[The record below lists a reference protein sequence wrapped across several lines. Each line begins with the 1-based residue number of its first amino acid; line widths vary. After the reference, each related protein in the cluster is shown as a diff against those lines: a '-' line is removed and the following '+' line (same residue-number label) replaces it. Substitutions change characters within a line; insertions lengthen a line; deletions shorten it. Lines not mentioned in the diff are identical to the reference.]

1 MTTRGGSVLAIN
13 LRRKAFTLLE
23 VLVAGGILFV
33 VSAAVVGL
41 SNSIIQ
47 GTAISNDTTI
57 TNRWAAEGLEF
68 ASKIR
73 DDNSRIKGFST
84 NGQSYWFHAPILTSN
99 TYGWHYLAA
108 NAGGETWRLVPVWS
122 NTPPSYC
129 IDGCQNVIN
138 PKALN
143 FDPADLGADEP
154 QSGTLQGY
162 RFICVEAVGAIRTA
176 NANTD
181 KLHCNTNGDDDTTKI
196 VTDGPRDGSASACY
210 QEAPTGSE
218 LRFDRY
224 CLLTRP
230 SLNRE
235 GLGNGN
241 DKLILD
247 GNAVKVRSVVLWNDR
262 GEYRFSD
269 IATLLTNWRNVG
281 DL

>member
-108 NAGGETWRLVPVWS
+108 NADGVTWRLVALTGTEK
-122 NTPPSYC
+122 NTLDYKS
-129 IDGCQNVIN
+129 
-138 PKALN
+138 AT
-143 FDPADLGADEP
+143 FDPVPLTGDEP

-196 VTDGPRDGSASACY
+196 VTDGPRDGAASACY